1 MNDNNCRVVFVTI
14 TYLTA
19 ITFCVQNWQTNKYLG
34 VNVDSNKKYEQP
46 LTKNLIVDLRR
57 QSISGSSGG
66 FSGGGG
72 SSGNSGGGNT
82 GGSFGSSGGFGGAG
96 GSSQSASNIALDA
109 SAGVASAFAA
119 GIVGGAIGAA
129 SGGSSGTSSGSSS
142 SITSAS
148 ATSSSGN
155 TSDSLRLN
163 FDQVEIPEVPIEGV
177 VAASLTVFIVY
188 LLKVSKPSKQ
198 LCCL

>member
-1 MNDNNCRVVFVTI
+1 MGNNSNYMIVSVTLA
-14 TYLTA
+14 YLTGL
-19 ITFCVQNWQTNKYLG
+19 TVCVQNLHRNKYLRL
-34 VNVDSNKKYEQP
+34 NVDNNQRYEQP
-46 LTKNLIVDLRR
+46 LTKNVIVDLRR

-96 GSSQSASNIALDA
+96 GSSQSASNIAIDA

-119 GIVGGAIGAA
+119 GIVGGAIGAV

-142 SITSAS
+142 SVSSAS
-148 ATSSSGN
+148 STTSSGN

-163 FDQVEIPEVPIEGV
+163 FDEIEIPEVPIEGV
-177 VAASLTVFIVY
+177 VAAGLTVFIVY
-188 LLKVSKPSKQ
+188 LLKVRKLPK
-198 LCCL
+198 